1 MIDSI
6 DTGDEQTPISDSPPL
21 ERSFGM
27 RAAAPLLLVILI
39 LAIAAFIWVAVGNN
53 AGNTSAGGLV
63 TNGGPKVGSLAPDF
77 ALTDVRTGQA
87 FTLASLRGR
96 PVWIN
101 FWATW
106 CPPCKTELPIMK
118 QKYDKYK
125 AQGLAIVGIDMQEDP
140 AYVKSYVDSNAFDW
154 TFVVDPDGAVTN
166 RYYTAGIPSHL
177 FIDEIGIIRALYVG
191 DLQEPSMEILLGTI
205 LPPVSSQTQP

>member
-1 MIDSI
+1 MIDNI
-6 DTGDEQTPISDSPPL
+6 DTGDEQTPISDSPPPEHRL
-21 ERSFGM
+21 GM
-27 RAAAPLLLVILI
+27 RPVAALLLVIL
-39 LAIAAFIWVAVGNN
+39 LLTVAAFIWVAVGNN

-63 TNGGPKVGSLAPDF
+63 ATGCPKVGSVAPDF
-77 ALTDVRTGQA
+77 ALADVRTGQS

-125 AQGLAIVGIDMQEDP
+125 AQGLAIVGIDMQEEP
-140 AYVKSYVDSNAFDW
+140 AYVKSYVDGNAFDW
-154 TFVVDPDGAVTN
+154 TFVVDPDGAVTD

-177 FIDEIGIIRALYVG
+177 FIDESGVIRAINVG

-205 LPPVSSQTQP
+205 MRPISSQTEP